1 MEETL
6 KTSLFNPKDKLN
18 ESSNFNEKF
27 YLDFVPNEFKSVVRK
42 QKCKYD
48 IEKFKWYTTDKNNTV
63 IKDFSKKTIDFWA
76 LMNDL
81 GVSYDKENKCWYT
94 FHSNEKND
102 KKYLVF

>member
-27 YLDFVPNEFKSVVRK
+27 YLEFVPNEFKSIVRK

-63 IKDFSKKTIDFWA
+63 IKFFLKNQ
-76 LMNDL
+76 L
-81 GVSYDKENKCWYT
+81 T
-94 FHSNEKND
+94 FGH
-102 KKYLVF
+102 

>member
-42 QKCKYD
+42 HKCKYD
-48 IEKFKWYTTDKNNTV
+48 IEKHKWYTTDKIYTIV
-63 IKDFSKKTIDFWA
+63 KDFA
-76 LMNDL
+76 
-81 GVSYDKENKCWYT
+81 
-94 FHSNEKND
+94 KNSG
-102 KKYLVF
+102 FFGH

>member
-42 QKCKYD
+42 
-48 IEKFKWYTTDKNNTV
+48 KNVNMILKNLNGIQL
-63 IKDFSKKTIDFWA
+63 IKIIQ
-76 LMNDL
+76 L
-81 GVSYDKENKCWYT
+81 
-94 FHSNEKND
+94 
-102 KKYLVF
+102 

>member
-42 QKCKYD
+42 K
-48 IEKFKWYTTDKNNTV
+48 
-63 IKDFSKKTIDFWA
+63 
-76 LMNDL
+76 M
-81 GVSYDKENKCWYT
+81 
-94 FHSNEKND
+94 
-102 KKYLVF
+102 